1 MTQLKPSEIRQM
13 TPDVRAEKLKELRD
27 ELMHERGLGAMGGAP
42 TSPGKIR
49 SLRKNISRI
58 LTIQREVALARK
70 IKTEASK

>member
-58 LTIQREVALARK
+58 LTIQREVALAGK